1 MDLIGEKSNAK
12 VHVSGHPSR
21 GELKKMYDMVLPDLL
36 IPIHGE
42 YRHLNEH
49 IEFSKKCGIKNQ
61 LLVENGDLVKLN
73 KDCLASSLKA
83 CFSVLGNCL

>member
-1 MDLIGEKSNAK
+1 
-12 VHVSGHPSR
+12 
-21 GELKKMYDMVLPDLL
+21 MYDMVLPDLL

-49 IEFSKKCGIKNQ
+49 IKFSKKCGIKNQ

-73 KDCLASSLKA
+73 KDSTKQILTRALRRNVLK
-83 CFSVLGNCL
+83 GNKIIPIDHKFLKI